1 MSQALP
7 PKSPI
12 SKDFAKEAL
21 EGDRSVKAASIPSLM
36 GESFKDSL
44 REMKDGIKD
53 DGSIGMSSTAKEKPP
68 LMSKDDSQI
77 GMSGFVQ
84 ERQEVM
90 KDFQDAF
97 KKNNLSSAERSVGK
111 SAGNIHKARLGGFT
125 VTIKSFDQKLK
136 ELAKRRLSA
145 NEDSDSG
152 SEDENDTMEDID
164 AQVTALKAQKE
175 VIEVEKALA
184 QLIAEEEK
192 DTDEIEAK
200 REQQRQEEAELF
212 FEKEE
217 KAREFAGKVAY
228 QYKAL
233 GIDCEI
239 VKDGN
244 SFSVESKEQTK
255 EVVKDS
261 LQQRPSL
268 SERIL
273 KERKHHD
280 VGGHGLGF

>member
-7 PKSPI
+7 SKSPI
-12 SKDFAKEAL
+12 STDVSKEAL

-36 GESFKDSL
+36 GASFKDSL
-44 REMKDGIKD
+44 REMKDGSKD
-53 DGSIGMSSTAKEKPP
+53 DGSIGMSFTAKEKPP
-68 LMSKDDSQI
+68 LMSKDDSQV
-77 GMSGFVQ
+77 GMSGFAQ

-90 KDFQDAF
+90 KDFQDAV

-125 VTIKSFDQKLK
+125 VTIKSFDQKLQ

-145 NEDSDSG
+145 NADSDSG

-164 AQVTALKAQKE
+164 SQVTALKAQKE

-192 DTDEIEAK
+192 DTDEIEAQ
-200 REQQRQEEAELF
+200 REQERQEEVELF

-273 KERKHHD
+273 IERQYHD